1 MNKQTTT
8 ATTENNSLLWDMLT
22 DDQKAE
28 VLAINAAAI
37 YNNGKA
43 RIAAGE
49 AAGLAIKEG

>member
-1 MNKQTTT
+1 MKESTT

-22 DDQKAE
+22 DEQKAE

-37 YNNGKA
+37 YNNEKA

-49 AAGLAIKEG
+49 PAGLAIKEV